1 TEAVN
6 GSQLYET
13 NDKVANYFGGGAKYE
28 NGEWTAPSFKIVSF
42 KDDGSSEETSYDNV
56 AAAFAG
62 MNTSFTKLHHDL
74 SDNIE
79 QNALL
84 WSDADESF
92 VALHGTGSEK
102 HNSKLSHLVDGDI
115 SAGSTEAITGNQL
128 YQLNQTLASYLGGG
142 ASYQGGQWT
151 APEFQVTQFKSDGSS
166 GESKSYDTVAGAFEG
181 VNGSLSGINDRL

>member
-1 TEAVN
+1 
-6 GSQLYET
+6 
-13 NDKVANYFGGGAKYE
+13 
-28 NGEWTAPSFKIVSF
+28 
-42 KDDGSSEETSYDNV
+42 ETSYDNV

-102 HNSKLSHLVDGDI
+102 RNSKLSHLLDGDI

-128 YQLNQTLASYLGGG
+128 YQLNQTLASYLG
-142 ASYQGGQWT
+142 
-151 APEFQVTQFKSDGSS
+151 
-166 GESKSYDTVAGAFEG
+166 
-181 VNGSLSGINDRL
+181 